1 MRGNLFIDA
10 KFWTSPGFSCYAG
23 APTTCSMS
31 EVSGTLTV
39 ESRSSSGAEVA
50 DQCAELGV
58 MGQETMAIGGKRGR
72 RGKKKKEKGEEE
84 RKVANFTGER
94 RNTNLLRGN

>member
-50 DQCAELGV
+50 VDIELQTNTLERISLVGHV
-58 MGQETMAIGGKRGR
+58 TASDCSAREETICSD
-72 RGKKKKEKGEEE
+72 
-84 RKVANFTGER
+84 
-94 RNTNLLRGN
+94 